1 MEQLAKHH
9 QKKIVALSKN
19 IQMSVRTFQ
28 RKTFVA
34 VVFAFHPLLWPEQ
47 AGRRR
52 RRRRLAALPP
62 LMLLLNGSSVFEG
75 HPSTEQ
81 KK

>member
-52 RRRRLAALPP
+52 RLAGLPP

-75 HPSTEQ
+75 HPSTKQ

>member
-1 MEQLAKHH
+1 
-9 QKKIVALSKN
+9 
-19 IQMSVRTFQ
+19 MSVRTFQ

-52 RRRRLAALPP
+52 LAVLPP

-75 HPSTEQ
+75 HPSTKQ